1 MNDLGAAKDAIQAWA
16 AAQTSL
22 DVIWA
27 DEDAPQPAWPFG
39 RLRVV
44 SGPTPI
50 GNVDEIRLDTDL
62 GQDPGEEVGQT
73 VVGQRRLVVSLQIM
87 ARRDLEAAYDAAADP
102 DSLIALAQTSLRL
115 PSVMADFYAA
125 DLAVL
130 NVGDPVNLSGIES
143 DEKNTARA
151 NLDITFGLAYEV
163 TERIGYINR
172 TLVTSTTGAP
182 VGVELDDEPLGG

>member
-16 AAQTSL
+16 AAQTGI
-22 DVIWA
+22 DIIWA
-27 DEDAPQPAWPFG
+27 DEDAPQPPWPFG

-44 SGPTPI
+44 SGPIPI

-62 GQDPGEEVGQT
+62 GQANGSEVGQT

-87 ARRDLEAAYDAAADP
+87 NRRDLEDAYDAAADP
-102 DSLIALAQTSLRL
+102 DSLIAKAQTSLRL
-115 PSVMADFYAA
+115 PTVMADFYAA
-125 DLAVL
+125 ELAVL

-151 NLDITFGLAYEV
+151 SLDITFGLAFEV
-163 TERIGYINR
+163 AERTGYINEA
-172 TLVTSTTGAP
+172 LVTSTTGAP
-182 VGVELDDEPLGG
+182 AGVELDDEPLGG